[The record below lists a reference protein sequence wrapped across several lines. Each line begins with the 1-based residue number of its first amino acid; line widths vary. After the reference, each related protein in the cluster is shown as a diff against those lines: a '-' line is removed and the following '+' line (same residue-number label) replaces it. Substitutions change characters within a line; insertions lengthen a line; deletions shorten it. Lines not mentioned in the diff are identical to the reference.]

1 MRIELASALTRSWV
15 RLYTRRLEPDVRA
28 SRIAEIESDLW
39 EHRRETEE
47 AGADRSDAGL
57 QVLARCLAGMPAD
70 LAWRSGAARATRSSR
85 GREPMNDQI
94 RKSWWLVP
102 AVLVGLFDVALV
114 VGQLTDFFGLMSGE
128 PRVGTR
134 LTASAVWLLAAVCLA
149 AGLVL
154 RDRRPQRAGVLVII
168 GSVPAIL
175 LVWMVVPPL
184 VGLAAIIGAI
194 DHMTKAPSP
203 TRAPA

>member
-1 MRIELASALTRSWV
+1 VRIELASALTRSWV
-15 RLYTRRLEPDVRA
+15 RLYTRRLEADVCA

-47 AGADRSDAGL
+47 AGADPSDAGL

-70 LAWRSGAARATRSSR
+70 LAWRSGAARAARSSR
-85 GREPMNDQI
+85 RREPMNDQI
-94 RKSWWLVP
+94 RRSWWLVP
-102 AVLVGLFDVALV
+102 AVLVGLFDVMLFIA
-114 VGQLTDFFGLMSGE
+114 QLTQFFGLMEAE

-134 LTASAVWLLAAVCLA
+134 LAASAVWLLAAVCLA
-149 AGLVL
+149 VGLVL
-154 RDRRPQRAGVLVII
+154 RDRRPQRAGVLVMI
-168 GSVPAIL
+168 GSVPAVL
-175 LVWMVVPPL
+175 MVWMVVPPL

-194 DHMTKAPSP
+194 DHMTLAPSP